1 MPALSVMDPHGAQPQ
16 DEIPAPASPSSVPV
30 QDGDTESLHIVPSS
44 PRPAPD
50 HLCADQEEVKNEL
63 AQIIDFIES
72 ARASSSNL
80 EHSLPAHSPPETSVV
95 EIKAQAIQ
103 LIAEA
108 FSEAQERETK
118 SSSSSSSDTSP
129 LDLINLSSADLLH
142 EQTSNSQQNV
152 VIPSPPPNASESNE
166 NDRAKSSKAGKGKGK
181 RKRSKNSSVSP
192 RPAFQKR
199 LLRSSSA
206 LSELVSSSSSISL
219 SSSRLRGR
227 RSPQKP
233 PSNQVSE

>member
-1 MPALSVMDPHGAQPQ
+1 MDPHGAQPQ

-50 HLCADQEEVKNEL
+50 HLCADQEEVNNEL
-63 AQIIDFIES
+63 SQIIASIES

-129 LDLINLSSADLLH
+129 RALDLVPLSSADLLH